1 MGCCG
6 VDRCKWSL
14 NSNVYIRKEIYQ
26 DANQTDEEIQQS
38 LDFRLIWVWELLAMQ
53 QHQKS
58 EATQDN
64 S

>member
-1 MGCCG
+1 MQMVPQFKC
-6 VDRCKWSL
+6 L
-14 NSNVYIRKEIYQ
+14 HRKEIYQ

-53 QHQKS
+53 QCQKS